1 MKKIVF
7 LLAVCFAVVLLGQ
20 AVEFKPVAE
29 QDKPKPIDM
38 TQPESPLEVNGS
50 RTPVIDLGR
59 TFKLNQR
66 IFSFTIKNPS
76 DTPIE
81 YTGIVINCNCTR
93 IIGKVP
99 PHGVIPAHG
108 ELPLLVRLN
117 GPDLN
122 VKDEFFRIIRLDLK
136 DYRAFQVNF
145 KGTLDKSLM
154 AIYDDDPNQL
164 ARTRIMV
171 GYLEKVNEKWNTK
184 IHIYSELPPEEPL
197 ELANVQD
204 SQNFAAKLEKV
215 DDHHWILHLESK
227 NPMKAGVLKEG
238 IVLDVVKPAPNKHQ
252 ADKIYL
258 PFEGVAGYRVFSSAD
273 ELFYDPQK
281 ETEPVIS
288 QAILLTRL
296 NFMDSLLLRSI
307 VLKQK
312 SPYKLH
318 IPALKVEEVSVDPVE
333 GVTFKMEP
341 YKSGVLVT
349 CTMER
354 EKLTEEGVWAT
365 FRTQYDAPADV
376 RFAILGEKERAE
388 REAEEAKRRAEEE
401 ELRAAEAEQEELQ
414 KNKGEEEDEHEHEHE
429 HEEKED

>member
-1 MKKIVF
+1 MKKFVLLMGLF
-7 LLAVCFAVVLLGQ
+7 AALAVWAQELEIK
-20 AVEFKPVAE
+20 AVEERNVPKPV
-29 QDKPKPIDM
+29 DM
-38 TQPESPLEVNGS
+38 TMLESPLEVNGS
-50 RTPVIDLGR
+50 RTPLIDLGR

-66 IFSFTIKNPS
+66 IFGFVIKNPS
-76 DTPIE
+76 DTPVE

-99 PHGVIPAHG
+99 SKGVIPAHG

-154 AIYDDDPNQL
+154 AVYDDDPDQL

-204 SQNFAAKLEKV
+204 STNFAAKLEKV

-227 NPMKAGVLKEG
+227 NPMKPGVLKEG

-252 ADKIYL
+252 MDKIYL
-258 PFEGVAGYRVFSSAD
+258 PFEGVAGYRVFSSTD

-281 ETEPVIS
+281 ETEPVIT

-307 VLKQK
+307 VLKQQ

-318 IPALKVEEVSVDPVE
+318 IPPLKMEEVSVDPVE

-341 YKSGVLVT
+341 YKDGVLVH

-354 EKLTEEGVWAT
+354 DKLTEEGVWVS
-365 FRTQYDAPADV
+365 FRTQFDEPADV
-376 RFAILGEKERAE
+376 RFAILGEEERAE

-401 ELRAAEAEQEELQ
+401 ERLAAEKEQEELQ
-414 KNKGEEEDEHEHEHE
+414 KNKGKEDEKDEEET
-429 HEEKED
+429 ED